1 MMITFAR
8 AAAAN
13 SLLPV
18 FRRGV
23 WRCVPTAHC
32 PVPTLSLL
40 VSLSLFSHRADSSTI
55 LQTTVL
61 LLVIF

>member
-32 PVPTLSLL
+32 PVPTLSL

-61 LLVIF
+61 FLVIL